1 MPRFDG
7 QRLKPTG
14 IVVVCWLLA
23 LLSVEVLAENSVVS
37 PKASTSL
44 LLDVVSTGK
53 RLVVAGDYGHILYS
67 DDAGHSWEQARVPT
81 RRMLTA
87 LSFATAQRGWA
98 VGHDGLIL
106 ATVDGGQT
114 WTLQRDGLADQQR
127 WNVQA
132 VEQARSAL
140 AEANRAAM
148 QVQGDGPGDDWEA
161 TLEDLEFELE
171 DALEMAAES
180 THTPPLLDVHFV
192 NELRGVAVGAFNT
205 LLRTE
210 DGGVTWLRDSQA
222 LDNPDE
228 YHLNAITGDRD
239 GNLWIAAEGGLL
251 FRSADAGKSWESL
264 PSPYRGSWFGIVST
278 PDSQALVVFGLRGN
292 VYRSSDRGDSWQAI
306 NTGIQRTLAGG
317 QFINEHYLLLA
328 GAVGT
333 LLVSDDGGR
342 TLRTA
347 SAGTRLHLSA
357 VAYAGDAAVMVGQ
370 GGVHRA
376 APFAGKDL

>member
-1 MPRFDG
+1 MPPFDG

-23 LLSVEVLAENSVVS
+23 LLSVEVLAENSVIS

-317 QFINEHYLLLA
+317 QFINEDYLLLA